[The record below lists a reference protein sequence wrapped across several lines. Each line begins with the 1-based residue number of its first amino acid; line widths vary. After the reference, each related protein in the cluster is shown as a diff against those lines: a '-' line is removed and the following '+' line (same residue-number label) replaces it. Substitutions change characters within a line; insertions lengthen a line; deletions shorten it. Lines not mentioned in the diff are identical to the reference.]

1 MNTQKVAITIPKDL
15 VAIIDVIRQQ
25 HGISRSRYISTV
37 LREKIQEERDQ
48 NLKEAYD
55 LVFSDESVRK
65 EQLETVK
72 VFETMECDEGMEW

>member
-15 VAIIDVIRQQ
+15 VAVIDEICQPQ
-25 HGISRSRYISTV
+25 GISRSRYISTV
-37 LREKIQEERDQ
+37 LREKIQEEQDR

-55 LVFSDESVRK
+55 RVFSDESVRK

-72 VFETMECDEGMEW
+72 AFETMECDEGMEW